1 MARRGTCIL
10 FMSLCTLAGCNE
22 NEPSSPSLT
31 LLRAF
36 AGATELA
43 LNGSINEN
51 IPVDQSLSFVFSKPL
66 NTNGIGDA
74 VTFTAGAAVDFSISL
89 SAQNTNL
96 VIHPATTLE
105 YNTEYTVRLSE
116 ALTGEGGER
125 FSGAE
130 VRFRTVNGALTI
142 VSVFIDGKNASGAGR
157 LTDVSTTPEM
167 AVEFSLPLDEASLQG
182 SILVEGPDG
191 GSPTYALSED
201 NKSVALTGVTL
212 KDLTRYRLV
221 IADAVRGANG
231 ETFEGYNRLFYT
243 AASDEPKFPLITDDA
258 LLTLIEQQTFMY
270 FWDFAEPVSGMARE
284 RNTSGNLVTSGGSGF
299 GIMALIVG
307 MERGFITRA
316 EGLARMDKILTFL
329 ETADRFHGAWPHWMD
344 GTSGDVIPF
353 SPNDNGGDLVETSF
367 LIQGLLT
374 FRQYLDE
381 GVPSELALIERINTL
396 WESVEWDWYTRG
408 GQDVLYWHWSPDKEW
423 IMNHQIQGY
432 NECLITYVLAASSPT
447 HSIDASVYHE
457 GWAQGGA
464 IVNGGSYEGITL
476 PLGPDYGGPLFFAH
490 YSFLGLDP
498 RNLSDTYANY
508 WTQNVNHTLINRAYC
523 IANPLNYVAYGEDCW
538 GLTASDNHQGYS
550 AHAPTNDLGV
560 ITPTAALSS
569 MPYTPDESMEA
580 ARFFYYKLGDRLW
593 GDYGFHDAFNI
604 TEDWYADSWLAID
617 QGPIIVMIENYRT
630 GLLWDLFMSCPE
642 VQDGLTKLGF
652 SY

>member
-1 MARRGTCIL
+1 MAWKSIGIL
-10 FMSLCTLAGCNE
+10 FLSVCTIAGCNDPD
-22 NEPSSPSLT
+22 PSSEALT
-31 LLRAF
+31 LVRAF
-36 AGATELA
+36 AGATELN
-43 LNGSINEN
+43 LDGTPNEN
-51 IPVDQSLSFVFSKPL
+51 IPVDPSLSFVFSKPL
-66 NTNGIGDA
+66 NTSSVAGA
-74 VTFTAGAAVDFSISL
+74 VTLMSDAPVGFSITF
-89 SAQNTNL
+89 SAQNTTL
-96 VIHPATTLE
+96 VIHPDGSLE
-105 YNTEYTVRLSE
+105 YNTLYTVSLTE
-116 ALTGEGGER
+116 ALTGEGGET

-130 VRFRTVNGALTI
+130 VSFKTMPGALEI
-142 VSVFIDGKNASGAGR
+142 VALDIGGKSATGTAR
-157 LTDVSTTPEM
+157 ITDVPITPEITI
-167 AVEFSLPLDEASLQG
+167 EFSLPVDEATLQG
-182 SILVEGPDG
+182 SFVIEGPG
-191 GSPTYALSED
+191 AATPTYSLSND
-201 NKSVALTGVTL
+201 NKTATLTGITL
-212 KDLTRYRLV
+212 NDLTRYRLV
-221 IADAVRGANG
+221 IADDIRGANG
-231 ETFEGYNRLFYT
+231 ETFEGYNRLVYT

-258 LLTLIEQQTFMY
+258 LLTLIQQQTFRY

-307 MERGFITRA
+307 MERGFITRT
-316 EGLARMDKILTFL
+316 EGLERMDKILDFL
-329 ETADRFHGAWPHWMD
+329 ESADRFHGAWPHWMD
-344 GTSGDVIPF
+344 GTNGDVIPF

-374 FRQYLDE
+374 FRQYLDA
-381 GVPSELALIERINTL
+381 GVPSELALIDRINAL
-396 WESVEWDWYTRG
+396 WHSVEWDWYTRG

-423 IMNHQIQGY
+423 IKNHAIRGY

-447 HSIDASVYHE
+447 HAIDASVYHQ

-464 IVNGGSYEGITL
+464 IVNGDSYYGITL
-476 PLGPDYGGPLFFAH
+476 PLGQDYGGPLFFSH

-498 RNLSDTYANY
+498 RSLSDTYANY

-523 IANPLNYVAYGEDCW
+523 IENPRDYVAYGQDCW

-569 MPYTPDESMEA
+569 IPYTPDESLEA
-580 ARFFYYKLGDRLW
+580 ARFFYYKLGDRMW
-593 GDYGFHDAFNI
+593 GEYGFYDAFNI
-604 TEDWYADSWLAID
+604 TEGWFADSWLAID

-642 VQDGLTKLGF
+642 VQDGLTRLGF